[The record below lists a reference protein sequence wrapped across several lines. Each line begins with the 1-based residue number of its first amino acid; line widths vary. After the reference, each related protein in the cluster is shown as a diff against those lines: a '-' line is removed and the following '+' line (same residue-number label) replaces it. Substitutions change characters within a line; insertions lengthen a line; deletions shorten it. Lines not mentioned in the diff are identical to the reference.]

1 MIRAFKVFKAGIT
14 ANWITILIPENE
26 FNDSVL
32 KAKMN
37 FYLFLGYTV
46 KTI

>member
-1 MIRAFKVFKAGIT
+1 MIRAFQVFKKGVT
-14 ANWITILIPENE
+14 AEFVTVLIPESE